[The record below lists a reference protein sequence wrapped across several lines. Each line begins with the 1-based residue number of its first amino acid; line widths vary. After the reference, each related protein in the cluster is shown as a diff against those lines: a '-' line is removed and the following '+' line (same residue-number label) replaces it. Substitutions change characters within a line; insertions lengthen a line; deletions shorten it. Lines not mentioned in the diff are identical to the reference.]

1 MNLSELTDGLSQRV
15 LVLSADPN
23 PAEVLQLGQDIYS
36 RILVVQQ
43 AILSNEQTIEEQ
55 EAEIL
60 VLIAADSKLS
70 NDLKRK
76 AAKQALANEDG
87 VLMEAKYDK
96 HQAEQKLAALE
107 FTASQYR
114 VLTRLITPAPF

>member
-15 LVLSADPN
+15 LVLSTDPN
-23 PAEVLQLGQDIYS
+23 PAEVLQLGQDVYR
-36 RILVVQQ
+36 RILAVQQ
-43 AILSNEQTIEEQ
+43 DILSNEQTIEEQ
-55 EAEIL
+55 EADIL

-76 AAKQALANEDG
+76 AAKQALCAEDE
-87 VLMEAKYDK
+87 VLMEAKYNK
-96 HQAEQKLAALE
+96 LQAERKLAALE

-114 VLTRLITPAPF
+114 VLTKLFNTQQ